1 MSEIMHSED
10 KLAQTNLTLN
20 FQLLENGSLKH
31 AVSMVLL
38 SMLSYEL
45 EYVTVTLRNK
55 SPPHDQDTSPSTCK
69 KSQPTGTSIVQYKL
83 TKKKAPQKT

>member
-20 FQLLENGSLKH
+20 FQLLKNGSLKH

-45 EYVTVTLRNK
+45 EDSLICYRYVT
-55 SPPHDQDTSPSTCK
+55 Q
-69 KSQPTGTSIVQYKL
+69 
-83 TKKKAPQKT
+83 